1 MLPHVIMLFKARSN
15 RLEFC
20 ALQVQRVL
28 FWNTS
33 IRLGLHRSD
42 LWNMFL

>member
-15 RLEFC
+15 GLEFC
-20 ALQVQRVL
+20 ALQVQRLL

-33 IRLGLHRSD
+33 IRLGLHRSN